1 MTNPTTEWVVVR
13 DNIAVIASEI
23 GDLWFLELDERG
35 APSPF
40 SKQMTC
46 KGTVKST
53 AALINGAIA
62 LGFGLTQESAT
73 DDTVSLPQYVFNLVG
88 TYHNAQRTP
97 RNYRR
102 AANRL
107 RELGR
112 QDISSYL
119 ETHALEETGHERL
132 ILKDLNALGLPAD
145 RLVSNLMPRGV
156 KLLVDFFD
164 QLSSAS
170 YPLGS
175 LGYSY
180 CFEYTAAMKPRSQ
193 VEAMQAQCPHGV
205 DATRFLRTHSCL
217 GSEVEHVEDLVCL
230 IAGLPAPDRI
240 EVIKAAYDTAAMT
253 AILRRDVRETDEA
266 IMAQLEAAAGQKL
279 NLAA

>member
-23 GDLWFLELDERG
+23 GDVWFLELDERE
-35 APSPF
+35 ALSPF

-88 TYHNAQRTP
+88 TYHNARRTP

-107 RELGR
+107 KELGR
-112 QDISSYL
+112 QDIASYL
-119 ETHALEETGHERL
+119 ETHAL
-132 ILKDLNALGLPAD
+132 
-145 RLVSNLMPRGV
+145 
-156 KLLVDFFD
+156 
-164 QLSSAS
+164 
-170 YPLGS
+170 
-175 LGYSY
+175 
-180 CFEYTAAMKPRSQ
+180 
-193 VEAMQAQCPHGV
+193 
-205 DATRFLRTHSCL
+205 
-217 GSEVEHVEDLVCL
+217 
-230 IAGLPAPDRI
+230 
-240 EVIKAAYDTAAMT
+240 TAAMT
-253 AILRRDVRETDEA
+253 AILRRDVRESDEA